1 VESAAL
7 GIETAGWD
15 AGIAERNAK
24 TAAAVDEHSHSGLQ
38 DEVVSPAVK

>member
-1 VESAAL
+1 MESAAL

-24 TAAAVDEHSHSGLQ
+24 TAAVDEHSHSGLQ
-38 DEVVSPAVK
+38 DEVVSPAVE